1 MKSDAT
7 ADLPEST
14 TVASAAAAPALFE
27 RILLGSLKGM
37 KAGHLHLYLPGERQV
52 TLGGEVPG
60 PEATIV
66 VNDSAFFTK
75 SVLYGSVGFGEA
87 YVDGDWD
94 TPDIR
99 RVIEWFI
106 LNVRIN
112 PQTRGSTQRI
122 AGIGMLKFYNRIL
135 HLLRPNSIKMSPKN
149 ISEHYDLGNDFYKLW
164 LDPTMTYSGARF
176 SRYDQSLE
184 EAQHAKYDAL
194 CQKLKL
200 QPSDRVL
207 EIGCGW
213 GGFSMHAATH
223 YGCHVTGVTISQ
235 EQYKEATARV
245 KAAGLQDKIEIR
257 IQDYR
262 LIEGKFDKIASI
274 EMLEAVGDKY
284 LETYFKKCTELLEP
298 HGMLAFQAITVPDC
312 EYDDLRKGTDW
323 IQKHIFPG
331 SLLLSTGRMNQAI
344 NRVGDLHLHSMDDA
358 ASSYVRTLG
367 EWHKNFNAQLPALK
381 NLGFDE
387 RFIRKWNFYLK
398 YCQAAFATRS
408 ISVVQACYTKPGNL
422 LLHCDRG
429 LLA

>member
-7 ADLPEST
+7 AALPDSST
-14 TVASAAAAPALFE
+14 LASASAAPSLFE
-27 RILLGSLKGM
+27 RLLLGSLKQM
-37 KAGHLHLYLPGERQV
+37 KAGRLDLYLPGDKKV
-52 TLGGEVPG
+52 TLGGEVAG

-75 SVLYGSVGFGEA
+75 SVLYGGVGFGEA

-106 LNVRIN
+106 HNVRLN
-112 PQTRGSTQRI
+112 PDTRGSSQRI
-122 AGIGMLKFYNRIL
+122 AGIGMLKIYNRIL
-135 HLLRPNSIKMSPKN
+135 HLMRPNSIKMSPKN
-149 ISEHYDLGNDFYKLW
+149 IAEHYDLGNDFYKLW

-176 SRYDQSLE
+176 SRDDQSLE

-200 QPSDRVL
+200 QPGDRVL

-223 YGCHVTGVTISQ
+223 YGCQVTGVTISQ
-235 EQYKEATARV
+235 EQYKEATARI

-284 LETYFKKCTELLEP
+284 LETYFKKCTDLLEP
-298 HGMLAFQAITVPDC
+298 HGMLAFQAITVPDS
-312 EYDDLRKGTDW
+312 EYEDLRKGTDW

-344 NRVGDLHLHSMDDA
+344 NRVGDLHLHSMDDGA
-358 ASSYVRTLG
+358 ASYVRTLG
-367 EWHKNFNAQLPALK
+367 EWHKNFNAHLDELK
-381 NLGFDE
+381 KLGFDE
-387 RFIRKWNFYLK
+387 RFIRKWNYYLK
-398 YCQAAFATRS
+398 YCQAAFATRN

-422 LLHCDRG
+422 RLHCERG
-429 LLA
+429 LS